1 MRKSVEGIFQAGGV
15 LIEGKAQLVHGEFI
29 DWVTN
34 DLKLGEGK
42 VGMRK
47 AQMLMNIAR
56 HPILSKANQWFAF
69 PPSWR
74 TIHEISLIR
83 PKSRLLAFIAN
94 GKINSGMTR
103 EEVIALRKGNDHSQE
118 DNGGARFFLNAV
130 IAQLQSHITPLS
142 DFDVSRELR
151 AERSRMTAETVHQ
164 LKRLTRLT
172 AEVVRR

>member
-1 MRKSVEGIFQAGGV
+1 
-15 LIEGKAQLVHGEFI
+15 
-29 DWVTN
+29 
-34 DLKLGEGK
+34 
-42 VGMRK
+42 MRK

-118 DNGGARFFLNAV
+118 DNGGRAV
-130 IAQLQSHITPLS
+130 LSQCGDCPIAIAHHAVER
-142 DFDVSRELR
+142 FDVSRELR